1 LIAGSVA
8 RRYAKA
14 LVDVA
19 AASDELEAV
28 RQELSRFA
36 DLLGEQRELRQFLTN
51 PSVLRRDKVRVLDEV
66 VARLLLRP
74 LTRSF
79 LRILL
84 EAGRLPALE
93 SVLRAYEALVDER
106 LGQIRAT
113 VTTAG
118 PLEAEA
124 QERLRQRLEQM
135 TGKTVYLEV
144 QQDPRILGG
153 LVTQIGSQVY
163 DGSLRT
169 QLSRLR
175 EELIRGA

>member
-1 LIAGSVA
+1 MIAGSVA

-28 RQELSRFA
+28 CQELSRFA
-36 DLLGEQRELRQFLTN
+36 DLLGEQRELHQFFTN
-51 PSVLRRDKVRVLDEV
+51 PSVLRRDKVRVLDDV

-74 LTRSF
+74 LTGSF
-79 LRILL
+79 LQILL

-106 LGQIRAT
+106 LGRVRAM

-118 PLEAEA
+118 PLEAGA

-144 QQDPRILGG
+144 QQDPTILGG
-153 LVTQIGSQVY
+153 LVTQIGSLVY

-169 QLSRLR
+169 QLARLR
-175 EELIRGA
+175 GELVRG